1 MKLLYTLV
9 SNLFFFITPIY
20 FRLRILK
27 NKEHSNRF
35 KEKLAITKIK
45 RGNGRIIWFHA
56 TSVGEIKSI
65 IPLTEKFLN
74 LNNINKILI
83 TTTTLSSAEIVKKK
97 FNNKKIIHQ
106 FLPLDINHIVKK
118 FLNFWNPELAIFVDS
133 EIWPNFIYEIKKKK
147 IKLILINGRITDKTF
162 NKWIRFKSF
171 AYKIF
176 NAFDLC
182 VVSNLKSKK
191 YLKEL
196 GSKKIKYY
204 GNLKFSN
211 LKYDKKNDNWFK
223 DKNIWCA
230 ASTHKG
236 EEIYCANVH
245 LKLQEKIKDL
255 ITIIIP
261 RHINRNKEIKNLLS
275 KLNLKVKII
284 YNTSDIKI

>member
-65 IPLTEKFLN
+65 IPLIEKFLN

-147 IKLILINGRITDKTF
+147 N
-162 NKWIRFKSF
+162 
-171 AYKIF
+171 
-176 NAFDLC
+176 
-182 VVSNLKSKK
+182 
-191 YLKEL
+191 
-196 GSKKIKYY
+196 
-204 GNLKFSN
+204 
-211 LKYDKKNDNWFK
+211 
-223 DKNIWCA
+223 
-230 ASTHKG
+230 
-236 EEIYCANVH
+236 
-245 LKLQEKIKDL
+245 
-255 ITIIIP
+255 
-261 RHINRNKEIKNLLS
+261 
-275 KLNLKVKII
+275 
-284 YNTSDIKI
+284 